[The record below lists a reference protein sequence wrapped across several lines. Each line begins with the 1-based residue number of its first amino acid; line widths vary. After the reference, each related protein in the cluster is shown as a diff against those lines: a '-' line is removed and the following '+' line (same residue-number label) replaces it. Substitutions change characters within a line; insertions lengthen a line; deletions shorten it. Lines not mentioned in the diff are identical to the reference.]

1 MIMQFKKTASS
12 EERAKLMDDLKAKGT
27 WIILLL
33 AVPCPLLSH
42 FGPHGPPAKLEP
54 PILHK

>member
-1 MIMQFKKTASS
+1 MQFKKTASS

-33 AVPCPLLSH
+33 AVPCPLPSH